1 MQSFWDRWV
10 LAFSSVGLGLMI
22 GCTPAKV
29 SAPQERPQGPAV
41 AFLGDSISTGAV
53 AHPAVH
59 FDNAALTDIFAG
71 KLPLEP
77 SDEMRQGLKEGGFQD
92 AADFKS
98 PRRLPP
104 STREF
109 AGGLSW
115 LSKHAMLSFSHQ
127 FLDSEELSWS
137 SFAGRS
143 LGFSPDRVLIAAED
157 GARVEA
163 AAAQLER
170 VLENNHGVLPE
181 QVYVL
186 FTGNDLCGAQMD
198 FVTSTDKFGAALE
211 RFAQVVKHKAQVNE
225 RGVDIWLVDPI
236 SILQLV
242 QSEEIAAKKVRAHG
256 QEMTCRELQRYPGPS
271 PEELAKTSQKL
282 PTTPEELYVSQ
293 FMPRS
298 PAAYCP
304 TIFLGKGEEGRNQ
317 QITLANRIHSFRR
330 EIAEFTKRHKDKA
343 PNGVRYH
350 HVTGTGRLL
359 FAPEEIAEDCFHLSW
374 RGQMRLARTIL
385 SDVRDENVTI
395 GSKN

>member
-1 MQSFWDRWV
+1 M
-10 LAFSSVGLGLMI
+10 
-22 GCTPAKV
+22 GCTPSKAV
-29 SAPQERPQGPAV
+29 APQETQPAPAV

-53 AHPAVH
+53 AHPSVR
-59 FDNAALTDIFAG
+59 FDSAALTDIFAG
-71 KLPLEP
+71 KLLLEP
-77 SDEMRQGLKEGGFQD
+77 SEEMRRALQEGGFQE
-92 AADFKS
+92 AADFQT

-143 LGFSPDRVLIAAED
+143 LGFAPDRVLIAAED

-170 VLENNHGVLPE
+170 VLETNKGVLPE
-181 QVYVL
+181 QVYVF
-186 FTGNDLCGAQMD
+186 FTGNDLCGPQMD
-198 FVTSTDKFGAALE
+198 FVTGTEEFGAALD
-211 RFAQVVKHKAQVNE
+211 RLAQVVKHKAQMGE
-225 RGVDIWLVDPI
+225 RGVDIWLVDPV

-242 QSEEIAAKKVRAHG
+242 QSEEIAAKKVQAHG
-256 QEMTCRELQRYPGPS
+256 KEMTCRELQRYPGHS
-271 PEELAKTSQKL
+271 PEELAKASKL
-282 PTTPEELYVSQ
+282 PETPEELYVTQ

-304 TIFLGKGEEGRNQ
+304 TIFQAKGEEGRNQ
-317 QITLANRIHSFRR
+317 QIALANRIHSFRR
-330 EIAEFTKRHKDKA
+330 EIAEFTKRHKEKSSQ
-343 PNGVRYH
+343 GVRYH
-350 HVTGTGRLL
+350 HVTGPGRLL
-359 FAPEEIAEDCFHLSW
+359 FTPDEIAEDCFHLSW
-374 RGQMRLARTIL
+374 RGQMRLARSIL
-385 SDVRDENVTI
+385 ADVRDENVTV